1 MRILLLASQMP
12 YPVQNGEDLRIFEFV
27 KQLALR
33 HEIHA
38 IVYGGGEA
46 LPPNLEKCFKKIHLL
61 DEKAIGKNTR
71 FGFRRVVNAFRPSRM
86 YGFDEQVDGLLNK
99 LLTEDHYDWIWIPA
113 WQMMPYSYGLTK
125 RRVLLDVMDDG
136 VLELLREARCTQSL
150 KQRMVNLKRLLV
162 TYFFERRYFSRVTCC
177 CLVADTDAQV
187 LRRVCPK
194 ANVII
199 VPNGVDSEYF
209 SPLGLPE
216 DYPSLIFEGNMSFG
230 PSADAVAYF
239 CAEIFPLIKA
249 QLPQTKLWIV
259 GRNPTEEVRNLHAD
273 QVIVTGSVDDVRPYL
288 DRASVFV
295 CPMRK
300 GAGIKNKILQA
311 WAMAKPV
318 VATSIAAGGLSA
330 TPGENIVIADEP
342 RSFAHQVNCLLQ
354 NPELRQVLGQRGR
367 ETVLRDH
374 TWDRQ
379 VQLLENRMKDL

>member
-1 MRILLLASQMP
+1 M
-12 YPVQNGEDLRIFEFV
+12 YEFD
-27 KQLALR
+27 K
-33 HEIHA
+33 
-38 IVYGGGEA
+38 
-46 LPPNLEKCFKKIHLL
+46 
-61 DEKAIGKNTR
+61 
-71 FGFRRVVNAFRPSRM
+71 
-86 YGFDEQVDGLLNK
+86 QVDGLLKK

-113 WQMMPYSYGLTK
+113 WQMMPYSYGLTG

-136 VLELLREARCTQSL
+136 VLELLREMRWSKSL
-150 KQRMVNLKRLLV
+150 KHRIVNLKRLLV
-162 TYFFERRYFSRVTCC
+162 TYFFERKYFSRVTCC

-187 LRRVCPK
+187 LKRVCPK

-199 VPNGVDSEYF
+199 VPNGVNSEYF

-230 PSADAVAYF
+230 PSADAVEYF
-239 CAEIFPLIKA
+239 CAEIFPMIKA
-249 QLPQTKLWIV
+249 QLPQVKLWIV
-259 GRNPTEEVRNLHAD
+259 GRNPTKEVRNLHAD

-374 TWDRQ
+374 TWQRQ
-379 VQLLENRMKDL
+379 VQLLENRMKDS